1 MWKTF
6 STNNNTVYWDKINKL
21 VDDYNNSRH
30 SSIKMKPVEESEK
43 ENEEKTFVNLYG
55 DLIYLKSKIPKFAI
69 GHRVR
74 ISKYKRRVFD
84 KGYTPTWTEQ
94 VFVVNEVLPTKPVT
108 YKIVDLMGE
117 EIEELKALFT
127 SKSYKN
133 QSKKYLE
140 LRKFEDEITR
150 KSWHW

>member
-1 MWKTF
+1 
-6 STNNNTVYWDKINKL
+6 
-21 VDDYNNSRH
+21 
-30 SSIKMKPVEESEK
+30 MKPVEESEK

-84 KGYTPTWTEQ
+84 KGYTPTWTEE

-117 EIEELKALFT
+117 EIEELKVLFT

-133 QSKKYLE
+133 HAEQEIFRIEKVLRRDNKKKLALVRSSGYSE
-140 LRKFEDEITR
+140 KFN
-150 KSWHW
+150 SWVN

>member
-1 MWKTF
+1 
-6 STNNNTVYWDKINKL
+6 
-21 VDDYNNSRH
+21 
-30 SSIKMKPVEESEK
+30 MKPVEESEK

-84 KGYTPTWTEQ
+84 KGYTPTWTEE

-117 EIEELKALFT
+117 EIEELKVLFT

-140 LRKFEDEITR
+140 LRKF
-150 KSWHW
+150 